1 MWETWVQSLVQEDP
15 LEEGVATHSNI
26 RGQRILA
33 GYSPWGHKE
42 SNTPEQLTFSLL
54 SISDFPF
61 IEL

>member
-15 LEEGVATHSNI
+15 LEESVATHSNI

-42 SNTPEQLTFSLL
+42 SNLSAEELMLL
-54 SISDFPF
+54 NCGVGEDS
-61 IEL
+61 